1 MRYKW
6 NVFAQAGSI
15 LVAWIKEN
23 LQRERSFWITKI
35 SQKKFGDK
43 GNSLKLRERTR
54 QLIRSMGD
62 GENYFVAGLVTCRW
76 YSLQFKTGMVTE

>member
-6 NVFAQAGSI
+6 NAFAQAGSI

-23 LQRERSFWITKI
+23 LQREISFLMNKI
-35 SQKKFGDK
+35 SLKNFGDK
-43 GNSLKLRERTR
+43 GNSLKLREQTR

-62 GENYFVAGLVTCRW
+62 GKNYFVAQLVTCWW